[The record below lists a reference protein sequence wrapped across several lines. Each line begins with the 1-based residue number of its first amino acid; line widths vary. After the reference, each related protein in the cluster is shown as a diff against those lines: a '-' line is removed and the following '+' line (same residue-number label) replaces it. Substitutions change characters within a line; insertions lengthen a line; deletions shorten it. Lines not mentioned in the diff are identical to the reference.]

1 MPKSGALMGLDY
13 GTRRVGVAVCD
24 GTQSIA
30 SPLRVLQRD
39 ESTLIHL
46 KLIAE
51 EHSIA
56 GLVVG
61 LPVHMSG
68 DEGQKA
74 AEARE
79 FGDSVATLLDLP
91 IVYHDERFS
100 SKQADAA
107 MAAAGLSK
115 QKRKARIDML
125 AAQFILKA
133 FLDSGGK
140 ERKPQSMDR

>member
-1 MPKSGALMGLDY
+1 MGLDY
-13 GTRRVGVAVCD
+13 GTRRVGIAVCD
-24 GTQSIA
+24 GTRSIA

-39 ESTLIHL
+39 DSTLIHL

-51 EHSIA
+51 EHQIV

-68 DEGQKA
+68 DEGEKA
-74 AEARE
+74 REARE
-79 FGDSVATLLDLP
+79 FGNSVAMMLDIP

-140 ERKPQSMDR
+140 EKKPQSMGR